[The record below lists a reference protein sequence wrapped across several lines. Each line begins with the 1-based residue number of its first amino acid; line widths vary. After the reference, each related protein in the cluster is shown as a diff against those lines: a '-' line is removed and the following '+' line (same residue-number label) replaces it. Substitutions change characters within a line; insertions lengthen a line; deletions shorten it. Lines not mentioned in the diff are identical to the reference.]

1 VESPELQI
9 FRVSCDSTYF
19 IAFEGLTKPIRLAF
33 LVSAS
38 IHRPHPTRTQ
48 EIPFPRRPLFRL
60 FHLGGDAR
68 IRHSHTRRPHLAKLG
83 SRQILHPHGV
93 RDDVRDS
100 LSPDHGQTGPR
111 PGRLGMDLGLFYD
124 GDDGLG
130 GYLVDDGDRWRETDP
145 DARQLV
151 GSARR
156 AVEKTLL
163 GKADGVISAR

>member
-1 VESPELQI
+1 M
-9 FRVSCDSTYF
+9 SCRSTFSLY
-19 IAFEGLTKPIRLAF
+19 ATGLAQTINLVF

-38 IHRPHPTRTQ
+38 IHCPYAPRTQ
-48 EIPFPRRPLFRL
+48 EIPLLGCPVLRL

-68 IRHSHTRRPHLAKLG
+68 IRHSHTRRSHLAKLG
-83 SRQILHPHGV
+83 SRQILHSHGV
-93 RDDVRDS
+93 RDDVRDP

-151 GSARR
+151 GSAGR

-163 GKADGVISAR
+163 GKVNGVISAR

>member
-1 VESPELQI
+1 
-9 FRVSCDSTYF
+9 
-19 IAFEGLTKPIRLAF
+19 
-33 LVSAS
+33 
-38 IHRPHPTRTQ
+38 
-48 EIPFPRRPLFRL
+48 
-60 FHLGGDAR
+60 
-68 IRHSHTRRPHLAKLG
+68 
-83 SRQILHPHGV
+83 
-93 RDDVRDS
+93 
-100 LSPDHGQTGPR
+100 
-111 PGRLGMDLGLFYD
+111 MDLGLFYD